1 MEDLRGE
8 GGQPDG
14 LRLPFPPGEEVGR
27 TDIAQARLPGGV
39 LFDLEGERPVEDEAA
54 GQGHIA
60 GRAVPDRG
68 PVAGR

>member
-1 MEDLRGE
+1 
-8 GGQPDG
+8 
-14 LRLPFPPGEEVGR
+14 
-27 TDIAQARLPGGV
+27 V